1 MASSFPSLEGKYEV
15 LEKLHEGGM
24 GAVYKVRHRL
34 LDEVRVIKVMRPQY
48 EADEGL
54 RTRFL
59 REAQMAVKL
68 RHPHIAQMYDF
79 AFDDSGRG
87 FIVMEYVEGIS
98 LQQLLERVGAP
109 DLGLSLDL
117 ARQTLEA
124 IGFLH
129 RKGIVHRDISPDNV
143 MATRNDEGKT
153 LVKLIDLGIAKVM
166 EAGTGLT
173 GTGTFLGK
181 LRYASPEQFGISGM
195 SVDPRSDIYSFGVVL
210 YELLTDRHPLPGE
223 SPHEIIAGHLVKP
236 PLDFALTDPAG
247 RVPEDLRAAVLKAM
261 AKKPEDRFAS
271 AEELDE
277 ALAAIQTRFPATGEE
292 LTEALLKAS
301 EPTAKIPP
309 PAPGSTQ
316 ARINAQ
322 FGMGATPRP
331 ISLFESDPGTG
342 TAPTRAFTPDSTGAQ
357 AVPPP
362 GTGSV
367 STGGT
372 GSPPAGPAAPT
383 GTTPPAPPAPGTGA
397 GAAPAGTQPTVILAE
412 ELAKGP
418 TPKGA
423 PKKPAAIR
431 AVSLPVLAAGGA
443 VAALIIVTAVL
454 LVLRGRPS
462 PAPAEPAV
470 PAAEAVPTPGPAAV
484 PPEPTAAPP
493 GETSQAAPQATALE
507 RAIAAGDVEQIQI
520 LFAALSKSDRAEMQG
535 TPEGKEHLRLAR
547 RVAALDSTLAKA
559 MKARNWEAAVENAS
573 ALLKLVPN
581 SREAR
586 EIRES
591 AAASLEAEADALLS
605 KGQGETALARLR
617 ALHRAWPDRPGLD
630 ARIATARSTHEAD
643 QRFAAAIAA
652 ADAAEKERQPEKGLA
667 VLAKLTP
674 DARWRDR
681 FAAARSQLEA
691 LLAQMDKAAP
701 TITLKPGF
709 DLRYSR
715 GKPVTVQVLVTDDY
729 HVKSVTVM
737 ARQDG
742 AQEYQSLPAKAVGG
756 NEYDVEI
763 TPAFHDNKTVE
774 LYIVATDDSGHISKL
789 GTAEKPL
796 ELKKHFLFF

>member
-117 ARQTLEA
+117 ARQALEA

-129 RKGIVHRDISPDNV
+129 RRGIVHRDISPDNV

-195 SVDPRSDIYSFGVVL
+195 SVDPRSDLYSFGVVL

-247 RVPEDLRAAVLKAM
+247 RVPEDLRAVVLKAM
-261 AKKPEDRFAS
+261 AKKPEDRYAS

-277 ALAAIQTRFPATGEE
+277 ALAAVQTRFPATGEE
-292 LTEALLKAS
+292 LTEALLRGS

-316 ARINAQ
+316 ARINEQ

-331 ISLFESDPGTG
+331 ISLFESDPGAG
-342 TAPTRAFTPDSTGAQ
+342 AAPTRAFTPASTGA
-357 AVPPP
+357 
-362 GTGSV
+362 
-367 STGGT
+367 GGT
-372 GSPPAGPAAPT
+372 GSPPGSPAAPT
-383 GTTPPAPPAPGTGA
+383 GTAPPAPGTGA
-397 GAAPAGTQPTVILAE
+397 GTAPAGTQPTVILAE

-423 PKKPAAIR
+423 PAQPTGIR
-431 AVSLPVLAAGGA
+431 SVSWPVLAAGGA
-443 VAALIIVTAVL
+443 VAAIVVVTAIL
-454 LVLRGRPS
+454 LAVRGRPS
-462 PAPAEPAV
+462 PTPAEPAV
-470 PAAEAVPTPGPAAV
+470 PVAEAAPTPGPAAA
-484 PPEPTAAPP
+484 PAEPTAAPVS
-493 GETSQAAPQATALE
+493 ETPQAAHQATALE
-507 RAIAAGDVEQIQI
+507 RAIATGDVEQIQI
-520 LFAALSKSDRAEMQG
+520 LFAALSRSDRAEMQG
-535 TPEGKEHLRLAR
+535 TPEGKERLQLAR

-559 MKARNWEAAVENAS
+559 MKAGHWVAAVENAAS
-573 ALLKLVPN
+573 LLKLVPN

-586 EIRES
+586 EIRGS
-591 AAASLEAEADALLS
+591 AAASLEAEADALLA
-605 KGQGETALARLR
+605 KGEGEAALARLR
-617 ALHRAWPDRPGLD
+617 ALHRAWPDRSGLD
-630 ARIATARSTHEAD
+630 ARIAAARSTHEAD

-652 ADAAEKERQPEKGLA
+652 ADAAEKEHQPEKGLA

-681 FAAARSQLEA
+681 FAASRSRLET

-742 AQEYQSLPAKAVGG
+742 AKEYQALPANAVGG

-774 LYIVATDDSGHISKL
+774 LYVVATDDSGHISKL